1 MTGWLS
7 KLIIVD
13 NLGCPKY
20 KWNFAEFFVD
30 FFKKI
35 TLKLREYVGIF

>member
-1 MTGWLS
+1 MGWLS
-7 KLIIVD
+7 KLIVVD

-20 KWNFAEFFVD
+20 KWNSAEFLVD
-30 FFKKI
+30 FKKKI